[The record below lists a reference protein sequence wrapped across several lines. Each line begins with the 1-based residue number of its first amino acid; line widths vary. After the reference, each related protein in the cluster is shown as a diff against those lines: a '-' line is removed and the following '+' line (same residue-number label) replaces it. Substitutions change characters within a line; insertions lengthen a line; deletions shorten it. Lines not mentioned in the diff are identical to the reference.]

1 MLDWVTGEPNAKY
14 FVTQL
19 LASTVGAAKEKALY
33 SYSANPT
40 PMVVAG
46 TASPQSTSADVA
58 AALYVLPFRFTANGG
73 ERGVLLINKKA
84 VGYNVTLVGG
94 LSTTTTMAATTMVAA
109 EAVATVV
116 EVNPGYR
123 QGPGFQPPLT
133 RLLSDAGELY
143 MGPFAVAVV
152 MGTA

>member
-40 PMVVAG
+40 PMVADI
-46 TASPQSTSADVA
+46 ASPQSTSADVA

-94 LSTTTTMAATTMVAA
+94 LSTTTMVAA

>member
-40 PMVVAG
+40 PMVAG
-46 TASPQSTSADVA
+46 SASPQSTSADVA

-94 LSTTTTMAATTMVAA
+94 LSTTTMVAA